1 MAYDLRGLF
10 ETIKREVKAKPHS
23 SLDILAKDLRVS
35 RNTIKKAVRVTT
47 KQSFHQFRIQCM
59 LVSALELLTA
69 SPGKSIKEV
78 AFDLGF
84 NSARSFERFAK
95 CSTGRSPTE
104 LRKHPPSR

>member
-84 NSARSFERFAK
+84 K
-95 CSTGRSPTE
+95 
-104 LRKHPPSR
+104 LRPVVREIR